1 MTPVFRIVLIVVSLL
16 STYYILKKIRQ
27 SKLQI
32 EYAIFWIVF
41 AGVLVIISLFPW
53 LVTLFTR
60 LLGMQLPVN
69 FVFMVFIFIL
79 LLKLFM
85 MTIELSTL
93 ENKVKDLTQEL
104 ALEEKERED
113 FSRLKARRII
123 GIPLSYRSP
132 NRHPL
137 GLFSHSERL
146 LLRPEGPYFLMQ
158 TILRRMFLLAVS
170 AFWMSITEHTQIH
183 LQSILSKKS

>member
-79 LLKLFM
+79 LVKLFM

-104 ALEEKERED
+104 ALAEKERRDE
-113 FSRLKARRII
+113 LLIQKEKKE
-123 GIPLSYRSP
+123 
-132 NRHPL
+132 
-137 GLFSHSERL
+137 SE
-146 LLRPEGPYFLMQ
+146 
-158 TILRRMFLLAVS
+158 S
-170 AFWMSITEHTQIH
+170 
-183 LQSILSKKS
+183 

>member
-41 AGVLVIISLFPW
+41 AGVLVIISVFPW

-79 LLKLFM
+79 LVKLFM
-85 MTIELSTL
+85 MTIELSAL

-104 ALEEKERED
+104 ALEEKERRDE
-113 FSRLKARRII
+113 LLIQKEKKE
-123 GIPLSYRSP
+123 
-132 NRHPL
+132 
-137 GLFSHSERL
+137 SE
-146 LLRPEGPYFLMQ
+146 
-158 TILRRMFLLAVS
+158 S
-170 AFWMSITEHTQIH
+170 
-183 LQSILSKKS
+183 

>member
-104 ALEEKERED
+104 ALEEKERADE
-113 FSRLKARRII
+113 LKEKENEKRGNDIRDYQKSLGKVCKLDERRKEYGEVSGMLLCTESASDS
-123 GIPLSYRSP
+123 GI
-132 NRHPL
+132 
-137 GLFSHSERL
+137 EL
-146 LLRPEGPYFLMQ
+146 LQPSGYG
-158 TILRRMFLLAVS
+158 
-170 AFWMSITEHTQIH
+170 
-183 LQSILSKKS
+183 